1 VAENNSRLRDFS
13 VAARLLNSS
22 MSNAFEYGSARA
34 ASRPHSDRQ
43 NAVRFARF
51 LADLLDQR
59 FTIPG
64 TDIRLGLDPI
74 LDLIPGVGDVV
85 ANLAGSLILLTAA
98 RLKVPKVV
106 LARMGFNVAINA
118 LIGAIPV
125 IGAVFSIWFRS
136 NAMNAALLERHATP
150 EDRRAEVSD
159 WLFVVA
165 VLAVVALV
173 AAAVSS
179 RFW

>member
-1 VAENNSRLRDFS
+1 
-13 VAARLLNSS
+13 

-34 ASRPHSDRQ
+34 SSRPRSDRQ
-43 NAVRFARF
+43 SAVRFAR
-51 LADLLDQR
+51 LVADLLDQR

-64 TDIRLGLDPI
+64 TDIRIGLDPI

-136 NAMNAALLERHATP
+136 NAMNATLLERHAAA
-150 EDRRAEVSD
+150 EGRRAELSD
-159 WLFVVA
+159 WLFVLGV
-165 VLAVVALV
+165 VAVVALI
-173 AAAVSS
+173 AAGVVSVVVWLF
-179 RFW
+179 RAAFG

>member
-1 VAENNSRLRDFS
+1 
-13 VAARLLNSS
+13 
-22 MSNAFEYGSARA
+22 MSKASEYGSART
-34 ASRPHSDRQ
+34 ASPPRSDRQ
-43 NAVRFARF
+43 SAVRFARF

-74 LDLIPGVGDVV
+74 LALIPGVGDLV

-98 RLKVPKVV
+98 RLKVPKIV

-125 IGAVFSIWFRS
+125 AGAVFSIWFRS
-136 NAMNAALLERHATP
+136 NAMNATLLERHAAA
-150 EDRRAEVSD
+150 EGRRADLSD
-159 WLFVVA
+159 WLFVLGVI
-165 VLAVVALV
+165 AVVALFAAGV
-173 AAAVSS
+173 LAAVVWLF
-179 RFW
+179 RAAFG